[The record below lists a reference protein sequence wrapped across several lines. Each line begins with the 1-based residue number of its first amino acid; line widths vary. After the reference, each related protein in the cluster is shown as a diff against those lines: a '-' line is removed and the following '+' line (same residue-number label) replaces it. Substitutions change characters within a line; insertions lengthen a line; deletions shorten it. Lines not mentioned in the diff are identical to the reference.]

1 MSTNKKQLANLGV
14 NIATMFCEKNN
25 IRMPTLHILDDEND
39 PEYQKIKRF
48 ATCGYYRRNH
58 VYVGV
63 GLCAHQ
69 NPNYSWA
76 GFISDRTPYGVIQ
89 HELGHHVDE
98 VKTGVDIYR
107 NRGAMLFSTEIRKR
121 SGEKRITSYCP
132 NDMEWFAEIF
142 RLFVTNPD
150 LLSKIRPKTYAALID
165 SGLKPVVT
173 LDARTML
180 MVTSAPPRVFERM
193 NDWITNRK

>member
-14 NIATMFCEKNN
+14 NIATMFCEQNN

-39 PEYQKIKRF
+39 TEYQKIKRF
-48 ATCGYYRRNH
+48 STCGYYRRNH
-58 VYVGV
+58 MYVAV

-98 VKTGVDIYR
+98 VKTGIDIYR
-107 NRGAMLFSTEIRKR
+107 NRGAMLFSTEIRQK

-132 NDMEWFAEIF
+132 DDMEWFAEIF

-165 SGLKPVVT
+165 SGLRPVVT
-173 LDARTML
+173 LDAENAL

-193 NDWITNRK
+193 NDWIANRK